1 MCALCFKKKWRR
13 AEIARSLK
21 ILRPILKNVANPRMI
36 CESICI
42 MKKLVLIAFS
52 AVALLLGACSTYVLV
67 DSADYPMAEYD
78 DMTGNFEGKL
88 KTNIN
93 TAFKATNLALEKDL
107 QYFRVGQI
115 PGDNSWRIFARTV
128 LDYEIVVNLRQEKS
142 GDVSVV
148 ISFGDGNLM
157 KSQQIFN
164 EIAKNVR
171 ALERQ

>member
-1 MCALCFKKKWRR
+1 
-13 AEIARSLK
+13 
-21 ILRPILKNVANPRMI
+21 MI
-36 CESICI
+36 CESVCI

-52 AVALLLGACSTYVLV
+52 AVALLLGACSTHVLV

-164 EIAKNVR
+164 AIAKNVR

>member
-1 MCALCFKKKWRR
+1 MGMDWATVH
-13 AEIARSLK
+13 S
-21 ILRPILKNVANPRMI
+21 
-36 CESICI
+36 
-42 MKKLVLIAFS
+42 
-52 AVALLLGACSTYVLV
+52 
-67 DSADYPMAEYD
+67 
-78 DMTGNFEGKL
+78 L

-164 EIAKNVR
+164 AIAKNVR